1 MNDRSARPLRLP
13 ALLWVVAVIAA
24 ACATGTGSA
33 TTHEPTETPTAAPT
47 TAPSGAPATTNAPAP
62 STSGAPEP
70 SADTGPT
77 LEQAWAQV
85 PLVNVRDG
93 STFRVAD
100 FVGKTVFLENMAIWC
115 GNCRTQQRE
124 ATKAVGRLGDDVVFI
139 VLDVEPSEDGA
150 ALAAYAEQN
159 GFPFIYAVAPR
170 EYSRAIAAEFGD
182 LVLAPPT
189 TPVWV
194 IGKDGRVTFTP
205 SGVKS
210 ADELVALARQ
220 HGAS

>member
-1 MNDRSARPLRLP
+1 MDDRSARPLRLP

-33 TTHEPTETPTAAPT
+33 TTHTPTETPTSAPT
-47 TAPSGAPATTNAPAP
+47 AAQSGAPPTTGAPTP
-62 STSGAPEP
+62 GTSGAPEP
-70 SADTGPT
+70 SVDPGPT

-85 PLVNVRDG
+85 PLTNVRDG

-115 GNCRTQQRE
+115 GNCRRQQRE
-124 ATKAVGRLGDDVVFI
+124 ATQAVGRLGDDVVFI

-150 ALAAYAEQN
+150 ALAAYAERN
-159 GFPFIYAVAPR
+159 GFPFVYAVAPL